1 MTYLI
6 WRLHRTHALVS
17 AIAIVA
23 ITAVLVP
30 TGIAV
35 ANSYHNALTNCSVS
49 HVGCGGIASSVFGN
63 GAVLMDLV
71 QAAAMAVPLVLGV
84 SWGAP
89 LVAGEFEA
97 SSEDFAWTQGVTR
110 SRWVLTNIG
119 WALLAA
125 AVWGG
130 ALAALFTWWRGP
142 ANAVFGPMALVSFD
156 IQGVAPV
163 AYAMFAMAFGIAAG
177 AVFRRVVPTIT
188 TTLVVFA
195 ALRIVAALVLR
206 GHLAV
211 SKNVSPLASVP
222 ALAWP
227 LGTKYISP
235 SGAVADSTAAGAAC
249 ANVAGGQQAALSC
262 LAAHGYHQHMTYLPT
277 SRFWPV
283 QGVES
288 GIFAILTLALVI
300 FTYWWV
306 TTREA

>member
-6 WRLHRTHALVS
+6 WRLHRTHAIVS
-17 AIAIVA
+17 AVAIVS
-23 ITAVLVP
+23 IVAVLVP
-30 TGIAV
+30 TGIAI
-35 ANSYHNALTNCSVS
+35 ANSYHHAVTSCSVS
-49 HVGCGGIASSVFGN
+49 HLGCGDIVSTVFGN
-63 GAVLMDLV
+63 DAALMDLV
-71 QAAAMAVPLVLGV
+71 QTAAILVPLVLGI

-97 SSEDFAWTQGVTR
+97 STEDFAWTQEVTR
-110 SRWVLTNIG
+110 RRWVLTNIG

-125 AVWGG
+125 AAWGS
-130 ALAALFTWWRGP
+130 ALAALLTWWRGP
-142 ANAVFGPMALVSFD
+142 ANAAFGPVQLLSFD

-163 AYAMFAMAFGIAAG
+163 AYAVFAMALGIAAG
-177 AVFRRVVPTIT
+177 ALFRRVVPAIT

-206 GHLAV
+206 KDLAV
-211 SKNVSPLASVP
+211 SKNVSPLARVP
-222 ALAWP
+222 ALAWG
-227 LGTKYISP
+227 LGSKFISP
-235 SGAVADSTAAGAAC
+235 GGAVANGTTTGTAC

-262 LAAHGYHQHMTYLPT
+262 LAAHGYHQHMTYLPV

-288 GIFAILTLALVI
+288 GIFVILALALAI
-300 FTYWWV
+300 FAYWWV